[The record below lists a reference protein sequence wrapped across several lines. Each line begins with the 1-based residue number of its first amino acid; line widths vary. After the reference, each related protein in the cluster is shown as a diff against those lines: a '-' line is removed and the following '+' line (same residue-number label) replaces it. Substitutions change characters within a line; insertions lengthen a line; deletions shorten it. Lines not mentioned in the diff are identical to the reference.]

1 MARVIDI
8 VWVVL
13 DMNGDLIRTMLE
25 EDEAE
30 LEAESLNEFTGV
42 RGFHVKEAQLIW
54 NE

>member
-13 DMNGDLIRTMLE
+13 DPAGDPKDVMFE
-25 EDEAE
+25 EEPAEEA
-30 LEAESLNEFTGV
+30 AYYLNDMTTD
-42 RGFHVKEAQLIW
+42 RGYHVKEAQLIW